1 MAKQILTNEHAEF
14 TIQHRAVC
22 EDDNF
27 RGPWRMDIAQA
38 RQDAREH
45 RAIPGHQLHVIRI
58 VTQQTLSMTFVD
70 SM

>member
-1 MAKQILTNEHAEF
+1 MAKQVLSNENAEF

-27 RGPWRMDIAQA
+27 RGSWRAEISLA
-38 RQDAREH
+38 RQDARDH
-45 RAIPGHQLHVIRI
+45 RSESGNQDHVIRI

-70 SM
+70 D